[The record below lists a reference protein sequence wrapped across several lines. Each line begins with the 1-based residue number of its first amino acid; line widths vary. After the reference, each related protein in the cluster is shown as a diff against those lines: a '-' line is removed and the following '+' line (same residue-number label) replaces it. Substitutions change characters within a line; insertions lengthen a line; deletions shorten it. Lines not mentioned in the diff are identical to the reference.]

1 MATVHLTYL
10 AFAAPAESRIEATV
24 YQSHSMMTAGFHR
37 HLGTASNP
45 SGPRYALS
53 ALSRTNRPTTSF
65 LVDDQLG
72 DHLSRGRELSY
83 LSWAEHIGFARTSP
97 NKMMPSCPQG
107 LISGSRARTVLLGMH
122 WVTQE
127 GLPWRVS

>member
-65 LVDDQLG
+65 LIDDQLG

-83 LSWAEHIGFARTSP
+83 LPWAEHIGFARTSLKHIG
-97 NKMMPSCPQG
+97 KMKIE
-107 LISGSRARTVLLGMH
+107 LIEETGD
-122 WVTQE
+122 E
-127 GLPWRVS
+127 GEAPAAS